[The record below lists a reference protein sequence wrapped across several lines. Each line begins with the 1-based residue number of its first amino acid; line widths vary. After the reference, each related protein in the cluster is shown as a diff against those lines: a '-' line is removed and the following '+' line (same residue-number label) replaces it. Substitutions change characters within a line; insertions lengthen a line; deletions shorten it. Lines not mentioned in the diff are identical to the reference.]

1 MKKTRVL
8 SMFLIICLM
17 ASLIFPMIKNKSY
30 AVTYPDDIQIEG
42 TYNGFGMEIRL
53 NGERV
58 GVESTNIGGTPKDMQ
73 QEK

>member
-17 ASLIFPMIKNKSY
+17 ASLIFPMIENKSY

-42 TYNGFGMEIRL
+42 T
-53 NGERV
+53 
-58 GVESTNIGGTPKDMQ
+58 
-73 QEK
+73 